1 MVNEGAK
8 ILEEDIAQRASD
20 IDVVWLYG
28 YGWPRHKG
36 GPMFWADQIGLAT
49 VVQGLERY
57 AVRIGEDR
65 SEEHTS
71 ELQSLMRI
79 SYAVFC
85 LKKNNT
91 AISRQVTRLPHIKG
105 LRT

>member
-1 MVNEGAK
+1 MIRRQPKTNITDTLLPYTTLFRSKRRDISDDEIVARTLYTMVNEGAK

-20 IDVVWLYG
+20 INVVWLYG

-36 GPMFWADQIGLAT
+36 GPMFWADQIGLA
-49 VVQGLERY
+49 
-57 AVRIGEDR
+57 R

-79 SYAVFC
+79 
-85 LKKNNT
+85 
-91 AISRQVTRLPHIKG
+91 
-105 LRT
+105 